1 MDRLSRDA
9 REGFSLVIPAF
20 NEAAGIRPA
29 IQEADEALR
38 QLDRPYEILIVDD
51 GSQDGTADTVA
62 QCAAGFPAL
71 RLLRHSRNR
80 GYGAALRTGFE
91 AARHE
96 LVGFTDADCQFHL
109 SDLAGLL
116 TRAEHFPVVVGYRIG
131 RQDPARR
138 RFLSWGYNTLVRL
151 LLGTGVR
158 DCDCAL
164 KVFRREALV
173 QLLPESMN
181 FFVNTE
187 MLARAR
193 RLRLPVTEV
202 GVRHRPR
209 RHGQSKVSLAEVP
222 KTLSVLLP
230 FWWAHVVTGRP
241 AEAVAALPS
250 LHADAT

>member
-1 MDRLSRDA
+1 MDRFSRGV
-9 REGFSLVIPAF
+9 REGFSLVVPAF
-20 NEAAGIRPA
+20 NEAAGIRQA
-29 IQEADEALR
+29 IQEADDALR
-38 QLDRPYEILIVDD
+38 ELARPYEILIVDD
-51 GSQDGTADTVA
+51 GSLDDTAAVVA
-62 QCAAGFPAL
+62 ACAADFPAL
-71 RLLRHSRNR
+71 RLLRHSHNR

-109 SDLAGLL
+109 ADLAGLL
-116 TRAEHFPVVVGYRIG
+116 ECTEQFPVVVGYRIG

-138 RFLSWGYNTLVRL
+138 RFLSWGYNTLVRI

-173 QLLPESMN
+173 QLLPESAN

-193 RLRLPVTEV
+193 RLRLPLTEV

-230 FWWAHVVTGRP
+230 FWWAHVVTRRP
-241 AEAVAALPS
+241 AALAALPA